1 MKTLKLNKN
10 WTLTIPKDF
19 LAVFKPSDEFACF
32 VEGDTLIIKRIT
44 PPKLSEI
51 AERVKEKPIP
61 MKKIAEEVH
70 AHRQEKSKK

>member
-19 LAVFKPSDEFACF
+19 RAIFKPSDEFACF

-44 PPKLSEI
+44 PTKLSEI
-51 AERVKEKPIP
+51 AERVKEKPIS
-61 MKKIAEEVH
+61 MKTIAKEVH
-70 AHRQEKSKK
+70 THRQEKRKE